1 MLAKNVLKFWI
12 WVGGGKIDL
21 LCFEAFIT
29 NAKKSIKKLNIKQ
42 GKYNNKEFTMQILKL
57 KIHFGQCGLK

>member
-1 MLAKNVLKFWI
+1 M
-12 WVGGGKIDL
+12 

-42 GKYNNKEFTMQILKL
+42 GKYNNKEFTMQIL
-57 KIHFGQCGLK
+57 